1 MTRYDTTAR
10 RAAGAAALLAAAGL
24 ALAGCKSSTSA
35 AGSSTSPA
43 AASSSASATA
53 SASASTSA
61 GTQTS
66 TFFPVGVNN
75 TWVYA
80 TKVGGKPTSDI
91 TNKMIAVDPVAGGQ
105 QVTMSI
111 DPGTSTPTTVAYIF
125 HPDGSIT
132 VPVSQFGNG
141 TVKLTSGS
149 IVWPDQ
155 AELNSGTPHTSTLS
169 FTVTTGGNVTHLT
182 AHVTVKGEGVQ
193 SVTVPA
199 GTYQAQLINEDLA
212 ETVAG
217 VPVTFTLQTWVATGV
232 GPVKSTLTA
241 GSTNSLQGTI
251 EELKSFTK
259 GSS

>member
-1 MTRYDTTAR
+1 MTRYNTTAR
-10 RAAGAAALLAAAGL
+10 RAAGAAAVLAAAGL
-24 ALAGCKSSTSA
+24 AVTGCKSSTSA

-43 AASSSASATA
+43 AASSSPSVTA
-53 SASASTSA
+53 SASSSAPA
-61 GTQTS
+61 GTVTN

-80 TKVGGKPTSDI
+80 TKVGGKPASDI
-91 TNKMIAVDPVAGGQ
+91 TNKMIAVDPVTGGQ
-105 QVTMSI
+105 SVTMSV
-111 DPGTSTPTTVAYIF
+111 DPGTSTPTTVTYIF

-169 FTVTTGGNVTHLT
+169 FEVNTAGNVTHLT
-182 AHVTVKGEGVQ
+182 AHVTVKGGGTQ
-193 SVTVPA
+193 TVTVPA
-199 GTYQAQLINEDLA
+199 GTYQAQLINEQLA

-217 VPVTFTLQTWVATGV
+217 VPVTFTLQTWVASGV

-241 GSTNSLQGTI
+241 NSSNSLQGTI
-251 EELKSFTK
+251 EQLKSFTK
-259 GSS
+259 GS